1 MQVVLAAG
9 ALASPQLLQLSGI
22 GEPSVLEA
30 AGVPVRHAL
39 PAVGEGLQ
47 DHGAVVVAYE
57 TPMRDAL
64 SEIKP
69 FSPYT
74 NIISPLALAKW
85 VELETESLILAN
97 SRQPSTVHPIS
108 SKAEIWCVYF
118 LSLLLAGRLVL
129 VSILPSARSLL
140 LNLFTNNFRF

>member
-22 GEPSVLEA
+22 GEPAVLEA

-85 VELETESLILAN
+85 VDRVRNSGLILAN
-97 SRQPSTVHPIS
+97 SRQPSS
-108 SKAEIWCVYF
+108 R
-118 LSLLLAGRLVL
+118 GR
-129 VSILPSARSLL
+129 IE
-140 LNLFTNNFRF
+140 

>member
-1 MQVVLAAG
+1 M
-9 ALASPQLLQLSGI
+9 
-22 GEPSVLEA
+22 
-30 AGVPVRHAL
+30 PVRHAL

-57 TPMRDAL
+57 TPMRDGL

-85 VELETESLILAN
+85 V
-97 SRQPSTVHPIS
+97 
-108 SKAEIWCVYF
+108 
-118 LSLLLAGRLVL
+118 
-129 VSILPSARSLL
+129 
-140 LNLFTNNFRF
+140 